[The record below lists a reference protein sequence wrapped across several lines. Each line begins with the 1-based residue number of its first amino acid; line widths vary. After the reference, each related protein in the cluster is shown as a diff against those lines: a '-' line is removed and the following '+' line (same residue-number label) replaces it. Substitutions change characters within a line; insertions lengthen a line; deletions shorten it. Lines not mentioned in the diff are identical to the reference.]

1 VISEPGSD
9 LAQELWFGR
18 YVKASSVL
26 IYPEGMAAL
35 AAARRGQRL
44 SQRLY
49 RQAIESFAHSC
60 EELVAIGVDERLTIE
75 AGQLATDLALRGYDA
90 VHLATALSIA
100 ETDVAMVSWDRD
112 LAGAASEVGIPVL
125 TE

>member
-1 VISEPGSD
+1 MISEPGSD
-9 LAQELWFGR
+9 LAQEFWTGQYER
-18 YVKASSVL
+18 ASSVL

-35 AAARRGQRL
+35 AAARRGNRLTQRL
-44 SQRLY
+44 HRK
-49 RQAIESFAHSC
+49 ATESFAHFYR
-60 EELVAIGVDERLTIE
+60 ELVAIGIDERLTVE
-75 AGQLATDLALRGYDA
+75 AGGLAADLALRGYDA

-112 LAGAASEVGIPVL
+112 LARAASEVGIPVL